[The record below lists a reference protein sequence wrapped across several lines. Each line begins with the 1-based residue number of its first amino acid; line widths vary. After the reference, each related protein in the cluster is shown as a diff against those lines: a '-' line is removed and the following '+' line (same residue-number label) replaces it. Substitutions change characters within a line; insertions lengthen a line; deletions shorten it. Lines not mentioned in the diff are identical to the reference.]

1 MTCMGLRGGRGEI
14 LLSASALAMVRRD
27 RPLFR
32 NIEIALSAGEAVQ
45 LTGPNGSGKS
55 TLLRILAGL
64 LTPTVGTVVR
74 HVPLSYLGH
83 RNGLTAANTVAAELA
98 DWGVVDEGVVRKFGL
113 EALGSFPLRT
123 LSQGQQR
130 RVGLVRVLASGARLW
145 LLDEPAV
152 GLDAENRRHLAEA
165 MDRHRRDGGAIV
177 AATHDDLGLR
187 DARELA
193 LGGGR
198 PGCG

>member
-1 MTCMGLRGGRGEI
+1 MKCTSLQGGRGETLI
-14 LLSASALAMVRRD
+14 SASALGTVRRD

-32 NIEIALSAGEAVQ
+32 NIEFTLSAGEAIQ

-64 LTPTVGTVVR
+64 LTPTVGAVVR

-83 RNGLTAANTVAAELA
+83 RNGLTTANTVAAELA
-98 DWGVVDEGVVRKFGL
+98 DWGVADEGVFGRFGL

-130 RVGLVRVLASGARLW
+130 RVALVRVLASGARLW

-152 GLDAENRRHLAEA
+152 GLDAENRNRLAEA
-165 MDRHRRDGGAIV
+165 MDRHRMDGGAIV
-177 AATHDDLGLR
+177 AATHDDLGLQ
-187 DARELA
+187 DARELK
-193 LGGGR
+193 LGGR
-198 PGCG
+198 PRCG